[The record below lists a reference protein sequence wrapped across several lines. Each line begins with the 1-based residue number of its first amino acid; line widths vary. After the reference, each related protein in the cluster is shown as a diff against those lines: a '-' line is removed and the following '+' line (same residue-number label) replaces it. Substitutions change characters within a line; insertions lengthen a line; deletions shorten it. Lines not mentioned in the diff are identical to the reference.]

1 MKEARSKNG
10 WALFLML
17 LAGMVFGGFVGM
29 LVQGMPGLD
38 WLSYG
43 QTFGMQQP
51 IVLDLGILVFTLGI
65 TVKISVASLIGIIIS
80 IIIYRFL

>member
-10 WALFLML
+10 WALCLML
-17 LAGMVFGGFVGM
+17 LAGMVLGGFVGM
-29 LVQGMPGLD
+29 LVQGMSGLD